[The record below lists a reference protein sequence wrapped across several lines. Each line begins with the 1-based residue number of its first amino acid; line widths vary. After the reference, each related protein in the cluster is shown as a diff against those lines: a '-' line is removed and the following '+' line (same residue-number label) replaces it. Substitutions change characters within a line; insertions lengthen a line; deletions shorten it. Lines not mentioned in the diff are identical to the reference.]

1 MLFSLKPKESRKE
14 LFDRNEE
21 YEELTR
27 LVNSGLW
34 VAVLG
39 KRMTGKTSLI
49 KAFANENNGIY
60 VNLMGAKGR

>member
-39 KRMTGKTSLI
+39 KRMVEG
-49 KAFANENNGIY
+49 
-60 VNLMGAKGR
+60 